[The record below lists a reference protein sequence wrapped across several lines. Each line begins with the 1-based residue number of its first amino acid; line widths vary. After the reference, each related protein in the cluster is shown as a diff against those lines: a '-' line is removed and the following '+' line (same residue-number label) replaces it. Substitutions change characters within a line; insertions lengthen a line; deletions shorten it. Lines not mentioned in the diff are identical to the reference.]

1 MKKLYDKNELS
12 FALLMIMIYVV
23 GTVFAEVVS
32 TMLGVNKLLPA
43 VFHVAFM
50 VVLLGWIRRQ
60 GLGRKYGLIR
70 PEYPPKKAWF
80 FWPLILIAGFGLL
93 CGIVFRYS
101 ASECVLFVISMLCV
115 GFLEEIIF
123 RGFLFLA
130 MAKNNTKEAIMVSS
144 ITFGIG
150 HIVNL
155 LNGAPLLGTLMQIIF
170 AVAVGFTLVLLFYK
184 GGSLLPCIVFHS
196 LNNAFSVIEKTN
208 AEVAKSLNMS
218 ETSFEMTLVAFFVAL
233 LAIYCVFCLKKLE
246 PGRERDLS

>member
-12 FALLMIMIYVV
+12 FAFLMIVIYVV
-23 GTVFAEVVS
+23 GTVFAEAVS

-70 PEYPPKKAWF
+70 PEYPLKKAWF